1 MKKIISNLDYNI
13 MKNKTEISPLD
24 EGVEVLSKPKRVRRT
39 KHTFKLSDI
48 KKEDVKSTGFTTK
61 QQALK
66 FLTNI
71 LDKKYMDFKS
81 KDDLVN
87 YIKTK
92 KDNLEKHLDLS
103 GFGRKKR
110 ITKKGKAFIKEAK
123 DLESKLKKY
132 EERKLP
138 KKYHITAQ
146 IKRSITFTSK
156 KGKVYTYAAG
166 HQHGKI
172 KTKDSLLDSRVIEA
186 TSEKEAQDIM
196 RAEIE
201 EAFDEDEYSGAAT
214 YNVDDVEFIDTVNE
228 SSLSQQHPSQM
239 KMKLADHV
247 EYSFTNEEK
256 KYLNTDTNKQ
266 STGTC
271 VIDNFIGL
279 YGEELK
285 LTKDDFIDMHNKFY
299 NIQTK
304 KKVSDLDFGVQE
316 LASVSKSNNEFKRA
330 ECDNDWSNNNFGNY
344 CHIHPPTYTSNGYDW
359 DSSDEEPHVNP
370 VPEVVEVEQVDISE
384 GITPLFLEYVC
395 KKYDISHYAF
405 DINNKCF
412 LKNVSKNRN
421 HIALIYYAINDHM
434 YLVNEEYKESLVKKA
449 IAMDHTINTSLLET
463 VEKVNV
469 RMHRSAR

>member
-1 MKKIISNLDYNI
+1 M
-13 MKNKTEISPLD
+13 
-24 EGVEVLSKPKRVRRT
+24 
-39 KHTFKLSDI
+39 
-48 KKEDVKSTGFTTK
+48 
-61 QQALK
+61 
-66 FLTNI
+66 
-71 LDKKYMDFKS
+71 
-81 KDDLVN
+81 
-87 YIKTK
+87 
-92 KDNLEKHLDLS
+92 S
-103 GFGRKKR
+103 GYGKKKR
-110 ITKKGKAFIKEAK
+110 ITKKQKEETK
-123 DLESKLKKY
+123 VRNENIIEHEKRLKKY

-186 TSEKEAQDIM
+186 TSEKEARDIM

-285 LTKDDFIDMHNKFY
+285 LTKDDFIDLHNK
-299 NIQTK
+299 I
-304 KKVSDLDFGVQE
+304 
-316 LASVSKSNNEFKRA
+316 
-330 ECDNDWSNNNFGNY
+330 
-344 CHIHPPTYTSNGYDW
+344 
-359 DSSDEEPHVNP
+359 
-370 VPEVVEVEQVDISE
+370 
-384 GITPLFLEYVC
+384 
-395 KKYDISHYAF
+395 
-405 DINNKCF
+405 
-412 LKNVSKNRN
+412 
-421 HIALIYYAINDHM
+421 
-434 YLVNEEYKESLVKKA
+434 
-449 IAMDHTINTSLLET
+449 
-463 VEKVNV
+463 
-469 RMHRSAR
+469 